1 MEKTELMLEYE
12 RETRETLDMSIL
24 REDASGSWYGYID
37 VVDAKASAYDRL
49 MSGKARM
56 TPKEVANIFGFPI
69 AMDCF
74 SSNHEFQNGNDWDW
88 FTSRPFLDGE
98 NDCWRI
104 KHGMWARVPYGLLDG
119 YTGDWKDSL
128 TLPDGW
134 EATK

>member
-1 MEKTELMLEYE
+1 MRIKYEKETDKEAMVFNPRGMNASIGYVQWLE
-12 RETRETLDMSIL
+12 
-24 REDASGSWYGYID
+24 
-37 VVDAKASAYDRL
+37 AKAAAYDRI

-134 EATK
+134 EKK